1 MDSLDYY
8 IQDVL
13 DLIEYA
19 NGPVT
24 SEWGRKRAEAG
35 HPAPFNLK
43 YIGIGNEDMIT
54 EVFEERFKRINS
66 AVKQA
71 YPEITVVGTVGP
83 FYEGSDYTEGWRLA
97 KEENIDMVD
106 EHYYVDPAW
115 LIYNQDYYDDYDR
128 EGTKVYLG
136 EWAAHLP
143 GRPSNMETA
152 LAEALYLTAV
162 ERNGDV
168 VSMSS
173 YAPLLAKDN
182 HTQWRPDLIYF
193 SNTDVRP
200 TTDYHTMRLYG
211 ENSGNEYLNSSL
223 DVDTNDEK
231 AKARVG
237 ASIVKDENTGD
248 LILKLVNLLPVETS
262 LEIDLRNIYSQNK
275 EQINSLRTVMSGM
288 PSDSKPSIKT
298 DRVMLDS
305 PFFTLP
311 LAPYSFTVMR
321 LEN

>member
-1 MDSLDYY
+1 MDSLDNY

-24 SEWGRKRAEAG
+24 SEWGRKRADAG

-54 EVFEERFKRINS
+54 EVFEERFKKINS
-66 AVKQA
+66 AVKKA

-115 LIYNQDYYDDYDR
+115 LIYNQDYYDNYDR
-128 EGTKVYLG
+128 SGTKVYLG

-193 SNTDVRP
+193 NNTEVRP
-200 TTDYHTMRLYG
+200 TTDYQTMRLYG
-211 ENSGNEYLNSSL
+211 ENSGNVYLNSSL
-223 DVDTNDEK
+223 DVNTNEEK
-231 AKARVG
+231 AKVRVG

-248 LILKLVNLLPVETS
+248 LIVKLVNLLPVETS
-262 LEIDLRNIYSQNK
+262 LEIDLRKIYSQDK
-275 EQINSLRTVMSGM
+275 GQINSLRTVMSGM
-288 PSDSKPSIKT
+288 PSDAKPSIKT
-298 DRVMLDS
+298 DRVLLDS
-305 PFFTLP
+305 PYFTLP
-311 LAPYSFTVMR
+311 LAPYSFTVLR

>member
-1 MDSLDYY
+1 
-8 IQDVL
+8 
-13 DLIEYA
+13 
-19 NGPVT
+19 
-24 SEWGRKRAEAG
+24 
-35 HPAPFNLK
+35 
-43 YIGIGNEDMIT
+43 
-54 EVFEERFKRINS
+54 
-66 AVKQA
+66 
-71 YPEITVVGTVGP
+71 
-83 FYEGSDYTEGWRLA
+83 
-97 KEENIDMVD
+97 MVD

-128 EGTKVYLG
+128 NGTKVYLG

-193 SNTDVRP
+193 SNTEVRP

-211 ENSGNEYLNSSL
+211 ENSGSQYLNSQL
-223 DVDTNDEK
+223 QVNTTDDK

-237 ASIVKDENTGD
+237 TSIVKDETTGD
-248 LILKLVNLLPVETS
+248 VIVKLVNLLPVET
-262 LEIDLRNIYSQNK
+262 EMEMDLRKLYPQG
-275 EQINSLRTVMSGM
+275 QGALQTMRTVMSGQ
-288 PSDSKPSIKT
+288 PTDSKPSLKT
-298 DRVMLDS
+298 DRVSLDS
-305 PFFTLP
+305 PFFKLP
-311 LAPYSFTVMR
+311 LAPYSLTILR
-321 LEN
+321 IPS